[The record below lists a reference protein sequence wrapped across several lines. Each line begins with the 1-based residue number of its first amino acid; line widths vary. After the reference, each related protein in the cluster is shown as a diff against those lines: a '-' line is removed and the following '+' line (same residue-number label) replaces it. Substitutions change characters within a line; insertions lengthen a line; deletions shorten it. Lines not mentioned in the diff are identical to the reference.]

1 MASFLYVLLG
11 ILILSL
17 LVFIHEGGHYLA
29 SRAFG
34 VRVTEFM
41 LGLPGPNVGVTWHG
55 TKFGVT
61 PLLLGGY
68 ARVCGMEP
76 GEESPHLEQVLAS
89 LYRRGTANM
98 EDVAE
103 DCGITDDEAYEALEQ
118 LVSWGSCSGP
128 TKKDEFNT
136 YRAREVRADEL
147 RAAHRRGGRRAFSK
161 LRRSKDTLLPADA
174 AAFEAA
180 AGHGVCALGE
190 VRPVPDSR
198 LLFESERR
206 QQYRS
211 LPFWKRS
218 VILVAGPA
226 MNLLLVFA
234 AFIVVYGVMGIDYL
248 NQETGETFHYSFAPW
263 ECIVIGFNYLGM
275 VVEAV
280 AGLFNP
286 ATAVETVSQSSSV
299 VGIVALTGSVFEQ
312 GLQNG
317 LFFVAAISA
326 SLGVMNLLPIPPL
339 DGGKFVIEV
348 VQRITRRPVSEKVQN
363 NISLA
368 GMAAF
373 LLLFVVLLNQ
383 DIQNF
388 ILK

>member
-1 MASFLYVLLG
+1 MTSFLYVLLG

-41 LGLPGPNVGVTWHG
+41 LGLPGPNVGITRRG

-61 PLLLGGY
+61 PILLGGY

-76 GEESPHLEQVLAS
+76 GGESPHLEAALAS

-98 EDVAE
+98 EDVAA
-103 DCGITDDEAYEALEQ
+103 DCGISDDEAYEALEQ

-128 TKKDEFNT
+128 AKKDEFNT

-147 RAAHRRGGRRAFSK
+147 EAERRRSRRRPLFG
-161 LRRSKDTLLPADA
+161 RRSKEAPMPSDA
-174 AAFEAA
+174 AAFEVA
-180 AGHGVCALGE
+180 AGRGVYALGE
-190 VRPVPDSR
+190 ARPVFDSR
-198 LLFESERR
+198 ALFESERR

-218 VILVAGPA
+218 AILIAGPA

-234 AFIVVYGVMGIDYL
+234 AFIIVYGVMGIDYL
-248 NQETGETFHYSFAPW
+248 NQETGETFHHNFAPW

-286 ATAVETVSQSSSV
+286 ATAAETVSQSSSV

-348 VQRITRRPVSEKVQN
+348 IQRVTRRPVSEKVQN